1 MSFKFP
7 SFNLQ
12 SLQESL
18 AKVDMESISKSFQ
31 SLGKA
36 VSEYSEH
43 LKESIQ
49 PLTSKTQSL
58 ISAQLQQVQQ
68 LASTHSDTNIEVS
81 DLPEDYLIIEKNCDL
96 LLKLYT
102 DLIQY
107 TNSTFGTLSYDYP
120 PGNSAL
126 NKIKDAHVGLLL
138 SSKFN
143 QLKNVSTPQ
152 EMENILLGTK
162 ELETVETEVVTLELP
177 KTLYGKLSEIATK
190 ASSDFNETCEPLSF
204 ALLQISSAYVQIA
217 TARLDQDKKIMSEL
231 NHALVQILN
240 EQFIKV
246 TELRKRVYGARLD
259 FDLLRS
265 QTGEDEENEE
275 LIAKEDDLVS
285 SIEVAVVEM
294 RRLVRPSKN
303 IDLLKVFVTVQRD
316 YFEAASKSLT
326 GLLADLDKISI
337 SDEDEE

>member
-31 SLGKA
+31 SSGKA

-81 DLPEDYLIIEKNCDL
+81 DLPEDYLVLEKNCDL

-126 NKIKDAHVGLLL
+126 NKIKDAHVGSLL

-162 ELETVETEVVTLELP
+162 ESETVETEVVTLELP

-246 TELRKRVYGARLD
+246 TELRKRVYGARSD

>member
-81 DLPEDYLIIEKNCDL
+81 DLPEDYLVLEKNCDL

>member
-81 DLPEDYLIIEKNCDL
+81 DLPEDYLILEKNCDL

>member
-31 SLGKA
+31 SSGKA

-81 DLPEDYLIIEKNCDL
+81 DLPEDYLILEKNCDL

-126 NKIKDAHVGLLL
+126 NKIKDAHVGSLL

-162 ELETVETEVVTLELP
+162 ESETVETEVVTLELP

-246 TELRKRVYGARLD
+246 TELRKRVYGARSD

>member
-1 MSFKFP
+1 M
-7 SFNLQ
+7 
-12 SLQESL
+12 
-18 AKVDMESISKSFQ
+18 DMESISKSFQ

-81 DLPEDYLIIEKNCDL
+81 DLPEDYLVLEKNCDL